1 MSNYYNRESLIEQQ
15 VEIEKLKS
23 ERDELAAQVEA
34 LKSVMK
40 QGNKEKLIA
49 VEKQRA
55 AEILLKQAI
64 KVPVSYKGLIPLMVY
79 DYDASLKAELNSY
92 LSMSEDSW
100 TKHLTEV
107 RAEAGR
113 AGLQPLRD
121 EWEKKDAHEVSTEE
135 KLDRLVAMLYKST
148 ETI

>member
-15 VEIEKLKS
+15 DEIEKLKA
-23 ERDELAAQVEA
+23 ERDALAAQVEA
-34 LKSVMK
+34 FKKIREDWKGLAINDAKT
-40 QGNKEKLIA
+40 LIA
-49 VEKQRA
+49 FIEAADKSPQQHL
-55 AEILLKQAI
+55 AEI
-64 KVPVSYKGLIPLMVY
+64 
-79 DYDASLKAELNSY
+79 
-92 LSMSEDSW
+92 
-100 TKHLTEV
+100 